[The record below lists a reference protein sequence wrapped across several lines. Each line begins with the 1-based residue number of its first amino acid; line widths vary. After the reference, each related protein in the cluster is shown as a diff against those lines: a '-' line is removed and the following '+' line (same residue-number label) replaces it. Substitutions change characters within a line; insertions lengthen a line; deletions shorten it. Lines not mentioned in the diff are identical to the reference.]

1 MHALWTTRGDPEFR
15 WSQFM
20 KYVIAI
26 LLPPLGMLLVGRV
39 FQALLC
45 LILMITI
52 IGWPLAAIWALLVVN
67 SAETE
72 SRVRRAIEQ
81 ERRRR

>member
-1 MHALWTTRGDPEFR
+1 
-15 WSQFM
+15 M

-45 LILMITI
+45 LVLMITI

-72 SRVRRAIEQ
+72 TRVRRAIAE
-81 ERRRR
+81 EKRRR

>member
-1 MHALWTTRGDPEFR
+1 
-15 WSQFM
+15 M
-20 KYVIAI
+20 KYLIAI
-26 LLPPLGMLLVGRV
+26 LVPPLGMLLVGRTG
-39 FQALLC
+39 QALLC

-52 IGWPLAAIWALLVVN
+52 IGWPIAAIWALLVVN

-72 SRVRRAIEQ
+72 SRVRRAIQE

>member
-1 MHALWTTRGDPEFR
+1 
-15 WSQFM
+15 M

-26 LLPPLGMLLVGRV
+26 LFPPLGMLLVGR
-39 FQALLC
+39 FMQALLC

-52 IGWPLAAIWALLVVN
+52 IGWPIASIWALLVVN

-72 SRVRRAIEQ
+72 KRMRRMFEEQSRNSR
-81 ERRRR
+81 

>member
-1 MHALWTTRGDPEFR
+1 
-15 WSQFM
+15 M
-20 KYVIAI
+20 KYLIAI
-26 LLPPLGMLLVGRV
+26 LLPPLGMLLVGRTG
-39 FQALLC
+39 QAVLC
-45 LILMITI
+45 LLLMITL

-72 SRVRRAIEQ
+72 SRVRRAIET

>member
-1 MHALWTTRGDPEFR
+1 
-15 WSQFM
+15 M

-26 LLPPLGMLLVGRV
+26 LLPPLGMLLVGRI

-45 LILMITI
+45 LVLMITI

-72 SRVRRAIEQ
+72 KRVRRAIEE
-81 ERRRR
+81 ERKRSP

>member
-1 MHALWTTRGDPEFR
+1 
-15 WSQFM
+15 M

-39 FQALLC
+39 GQALLC

-72 SRVRRAIEQ
+72 TRVRRAIAE
-81 ERRRR
+81 ENRRR

>member
-1 MHALWTTRGDPEFR
+1 
-15 WSQFM
+15 M

-26 LLPPLGMLLVGRV
+26 LLPPLGMLLVGRI

-45 LILMITI
+45 LVLMITI

-72 SRVRRAIEQ
+72 SRVRRAIAQ
-81 ERRRR
+81 EKRRR